1 MNSALLYGTFWTI
14 SLALGVVFT
23 QGEIQRTIMVLAL
36 CSVVALALTLI
47 VESGANAARISAG
60 ADYRARYG
68 EDPPSGPGP
77 EPAAQSAQRT
87 TLGIKHG
94 STYHGGRTTAMTI
107 VHRASARLLTPPSAL
122 PLTSPHG

>member
-47 VESGANAARISAG
+47 VESGANAARIS
-60 ADYRARYG
+60 
-68 EDPPSGPGP
+68 
-77 EPAAQSAQRT
+77 
-87 TLGIKHG
+87 
-94 STYHGGRTTAMTI
+94 
-107 VHRASARLLTPPSAL
+107 
-122 PLTSPHG
+122 